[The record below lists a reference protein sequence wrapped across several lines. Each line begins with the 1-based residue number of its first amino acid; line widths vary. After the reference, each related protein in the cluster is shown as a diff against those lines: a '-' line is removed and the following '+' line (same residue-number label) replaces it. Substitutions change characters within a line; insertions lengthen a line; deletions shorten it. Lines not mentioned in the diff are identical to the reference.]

1 MDSKCEL
8 DAATRRKLKERIE
21 KLGLSYQDVA
31 DFLGIG
37 KSTLQRWINGD
48 VKRCSPAL
56 LPRLNS
62 FLSGKNTKEL
72 SLAAKKSTPE
82 KQPSKK
88 RQTTKVDEYNALLK
102 KITDAY
108 KLCCQHNCQNQFQE
122 ELNLFFD
129 KLENEISKKL

>member
-8 DAATRRKLKERIE
+8 TIATRHKLKERIE
-21 KLGLSYQDVA
+21 KLGLSYQEVA

-62 FLSGKNTKEL
+62 FLSGKNSKEL
-72 SLAAKKSTPE
+72 SLAAKKSTAA
-82 KQPSKK
+82 KQPRK
-88 RQTTKVDEYNALLK
+88 RQTTKADEYNALLK
-102 KITDAY
+102 KIADAY
-108 KLCCQHNCQNQFQE
+108 QLCCQHNCQNQFQE
-122 ELNLFFD
+122 KLNQFFD
-129 KLENEISKKL
+129 KLEDELSKKL

>member
-1 MDSKCEL
+1 MNVKCEL
-8 DAATRRKLKERIE
+8 DIATRHQLKERIE

-37 KSTLQRWINGD
+37 KSTLQRWINGN

-62 FLSGKNTKEL
+62 FLSGKNTREL
-72 SLAAKKSTPE
+72 SLAAKKSTAAN
-82 KQPSKK
+82 KPSK